1 MSAPPIPSEENA
13 YLAGH
18 VAIMRRTFRHWT
30 GRNLLDPRMNDEDA
44 ARYLFTAPFVVL
56 SHDSGPDPLF
66 NYANRTA
73 MSLFAMTWEEFTA
86 CPSRLSVERGNQEA
100 REQLLKDVAD
110 RGFMEGYRGIRIGRH
125 GRRFEIEDA
134 AIWNLR
140 DARGIACGQAA
151 SFKHWT
157 WV

>member
-1 MSAPPIPSEENA
+1 MSAPPVPSEDNA

-18 VAIMRRTFRHWT
+18 VAILRRSFRHWT
-30 GRNLLDPRMNDEDA
+30 RRDLLDPRMTDEDA

-56 SHDSGPDPLF
+56 SHDTSPDPLF

-73 MSLFAMTWEEFTA
+73 MSLFGMSWAEITA
-86 CPSRLSVERGNQEA
+86 CPSRLSVERGSQEA
-100 REQLLKDVAD
+100 RDQLLKEVAE
-110 RGFMEGYRGIRIGRH
+110 RGYMEGYRGIRIGRH
-125 GRRFEIEDA
+125 GRRFEIENVV
-134 AIWNLR
+134 IWNLR
-140 DARGIACGQAA
+140 DSRGIGCGQAA